1 MIDWL
6 KTNWKTALVGGV
18 VAIIILWGLVGCGS
32 ETKPVEEVPVETETP
47 AVEEVKEVETLP
59 AVEEEVVPVEEPV
72 EEVPAVVPTED
83 VVE

>member
-6 KTNWKTALVGGV
+6 KDNWKTALVGGV

-32 ETKPVEEVPVETETP
+32 ETKPVEEVPVVETP
-47 AVEEVKEVETLP
+47 AVEEVIEEVTSP
-59 AVEEEVVPVEEPV
+59 AVEEEVVPVEEII